1 MAGNLTAMIAAIF
14 SGSAVSTDPYFN
26 LTTLLLS
33 TTATNGQQNNTF
45 QDSSTN
51 NFTITRNPATG
62 PNAPTQGTFSPF
74 SQTGWGNYFSAAN
87 ASLSVPDNAKY
98 YVGANNFTIEVFSYH
113 TAWPSNH
120 AMVFEKGPYASGRE
134 VRAYINATQVIF
146 EVNVSGSATGT
157 YTNITATTTNSL
169 NTWYHWAFVRSGNT
183 LYIFRDGSLLT
194 SGAVTG
200 TVVDTTQSMTIGGP
214 GDGNSGFTMFG
225 YISNFR
231 IITGQAV
238 ATSTFTPPTSP
249 LTTSSTGWTVS
260 GSPVALTGTVGLLT
274 CQSNRFIDTSASPL
288 TITPGAGLPQ
298 VVAFSPFNPTSAW
311 SASTVGGSGYF
322 SGSYLTVPAGA
333 DFNLG
338 TNDFCIEFWLN
349 PIAPATYGGILS
361 FDSSGDYP
369 LNFSYASANSS
380 NVQANFGTT
389 TAWLYTAFFDTS
401 TTTNAWAHYV
411 ATRSGSTFRLF
422 KNGVLKATGTSS
434 GTIGNSSGN
443 IYINGNSSSAGT
455 TYISNLRIINGS
467 IPTDY
472 QTSSTTTGTTIFTVP
487 TSPLTTTSQGATA
500 SDVKLL
506 LNCTNSGIYDATAKN
521 VLETVGNAQVSTTQ
535 SKWSPTSMYFDGTGD
550 YLLIPDN
557 PSQRIGTG
565 NFTVECWVYRNASGT
580 YGLIG
585 KGTGT
590 TGWLLSLNS
599 SNQVV
604 FTYGSSTITSTGT
617 VSATTWT
624 HIAVVRS
631 GTGTNL
637 TKIYISGTNDGTG
650 TVSTDFNQTNAMYVA
665 ADRTGGSNA
674 NAYVQDTRVTLYAR
688 YSANF
693 TPPTA
698 AFPVQ

>member
-74 SQTGWGNYFSAAN
+74 SQTGWSNYFDGTDDR
-87 ASLSVPDNAKY
+87 LSVPDDAKY
-98 YVGANNFTIEVFSYH
+98 YVGSSDFTIECWAYN
-113 TAWPSNH
+113 TAWDVDDNLL
-120 AMVFEKGPYASGRE
+120 FEKGRFAVGKE
-134 VRAYINATQVIF
+134 MRAYMDATSV
-146 EVNVSGSATGT
+146 VVALNVSGSATGA
-157 YTNITATTTNSL
+157 YTTITASTTNSL
-169 NTWYHWAFVRSGNT
+169 NTWYHLAFVRSGNT
-183 LYIFRDGSLLT
+183 VYIFRDGALLT
-194 SGAVTG
+194 SGSVTG
-200 TVVDTTQSMTIGGP
+200 TVFNSTEVMAIGGAA
-214 GDGNSGFTMFG
+214 DGNNNIMMNG

-249 LTTSSTGWTVS
+249 LTTSTTGWVVG
-260 GSPVALTGTVGLLT
+260 GSAVALTGTVGLLT
-274 CQSNRFIDTSASPL
+274 CQSNRFLDTSASPL
-288 TITPGAGLPQ
+288 SITVGAGTPT
-298 VVAFSPFNPTSAW
+298 VVPFSPFNPTSAW

-322 SGSYLTVPAGA
+322 DGTGDQLTESSSAL
-333 DFNLG
+333 FSMG
-338 TNDFCIEFWLN
+338 TGQFTIEFWLYR
-349 PIAPATYGGILS
+349 T
-361 FDSSGDYP
+361 
-369 LNFSYASANSS
+369 ASAFQTLFTS
-380 NVQANFGTT
+380 N
-389 TAWLYTAFFDTS
+389 
-401 TTTNAWAHYV
+401 
-411 ATRSGSTFRLF
+411 SGSTSIQMFTNTGNTAELWIAASQLTSNFGSLALNSWNHVAVVRDGSSNMSAYV
-422 KNGVLKATGTSS
+422 NGVRGYTAVKTDNLNNVGIRVGGRGADYLSGYISGFRWVSGAALYSGTS
-434 GTIGNSSGN
+434 
-443 IYINGNSSSAGT
+443 
-455 TYISNLRIINGS
+455 
-467 IPTDY
+467 
-472 QTSSTTTGTTIFTVP
+472 FTVP
-487 TSPLTTTSQGATA
+487 TSPPTATPSSGTT
-500 SDVKLL
+500 VLL
-506 LNCTNSGIYDATAKN
+506 LNFTNSGIYDATAKN

-565 NFTVECWVYRNASGT
+565 NFTVECWVYRNASGV

-617 VSATTWT
+617 ISATTWT

-631 GTGTNL
+631 GTGANL
-637 TKIYISGTNDGTG
+637 TKIYIGGTNDGTG

-693 TPPTA
+693 TPPNA